1 MVGVA
6 LVLAIHFFSSNLVC
20 FHANDEETTLV
31 HTKMPPLGFK
41 LKEGGGES
49 STYSLRIITRKT
61 GMKSAFYQ
69 QMNVQKTRE
78 SSIYL

>member
-20 FHANDEETTLV
+20 FYANDEETTLV

-49 STYSLRIITRKT
+49 STL
-61 GMKSAFYQ
+61 
-69 QMNVQKTRE
+69 
-78 SSIYL
+78 